1 MLVIPFKWLLRS
13 YRTPAQT
20 STPSSRT
27 WWQRF
32 RLHLQQCILD
42 HPTVRT
48 AAFLWTG
55 TALFNAWLRALGAKV
70 GRQAWIGE
78 VSLPLKRELGWMA

>member
-1 MLVIPFKWLLRS
+1 VLVIPFKWPLRS
-13 YRTPAQT
+13 YSTAAEASTPA
-20 STPSSRT
+20 PRT

-32 RLHLQQCILD
+32 RQHLQQCILD

-78 VSLPLKRELGWMA
+78 VSGPM

>member
-13 YRTPAQT
+13 NETPAQT
-20 STPSSRT
+20 STPSSWT

-32 RLHLQQCILD
+32 RRHLQQCILD

-55 TALFNAWLRALGAKV
+55 TALFNTWLRALGAKV

-78 VSLPLKRELGWMA
+78 VSMP